1 MLPDGFTG
9 TSSAAA
15 TSSGSGHSPGSE
27 VRLVDEGKAAADEG
41 GARSVPPRR
50 PCSVG
55 WRGATVLC
63 TRALRD
69 AEWARLT
76 AEYRDTHSSSCSA
89 SGGRSAAAIEAMEP
103 IFTGD
108 EWTSIAQKKA
118 TLERARKHALLSEL
132 SSSELAQQRRFVFV
146 DLGSRA
152 FSSST
157 QDFLRHYP
165 HASRFEVHAVS
176 HPGLDP

>member
-1 MLPDGFTG
+1 MHMHCSCTACALHVHCQATVEHVASSAAVATGLAMLPDGFTG
-9 TSSAAA
+9 

-27 VRLVDEGKAAADEG
+27 VRPVDEGKTAADEG

-76 AEYRDTHSSSCSA
+76 AEYRDTQASSCGA
-89 SGGRSAAAIEAMEP
+89 SGARSAAAIEAVEP
-103 IFTGD
+103 L
-108 EWTSIAQKKA
+108 Q
-118 TLERARKHALLSEL
+118 
-132 SSSELAQQRRFVFV
+132 
-146 DLGSRA
+146 
-152 FSSST
+152 
-157 QDFLRHYP
+157 P
-165 HASRFEVHAVS
+165 
-176 HPGLDP
+176 